1 MLPNNSLGL
10 KVEKKVV
17 NLRVWPNIQGDRAM
31 FREVIRSV
39 PDRYLVEKIFLCRK
53 ALSITE
59 SKLCK
64 IGHPNQ
70 Q

>member
-17 NLRVWPNIQGDRAM
+17 NLRVWRNIQGDRAM

-39 PDRYLVEKIFLCRK
+39 PDLVKQTFLYPLK
-53 ALSITE
+53 VT
-59 SKLCK
+59 
-64 IGHPNQ
+64 
-70 Q
+70 

>member
-39 PDRYLVEKIFLCRK
+39 PDLVEQIFLYRLK
-53 ALSITE
+53 AYI
-59 SKLCK
+59 KWNK
-64 IGHPNQ
+64 ISSEYI
-70 Q
+70 

>member
-1 MLPNNSLGL
+1 MLPKNSLGL

-39 PDRYLVEKIFLCRK
+39 PDLVKQNFLYPLK
-53 ALSITE
+53 AYIKRNKE
-59 SKLCK
+59 SSVC
-64 IGHPNQ
+64 N
-70 Q
+70 